1 MDSLPIDGSNTP
13 LFSVGIDGTGK
24 IHKLVLGYPVEVF
37 EHEGHSSVA
46 FEADFVALYESPVHG
61 VERACIVT
69 NFFVD
74 VISAMLAVV
83 AHSVNVLA
91 A

>member
-46 FEADFVALYESPVHG
+46 FEADFVAL
-61 VERACIVT
+61 
-69 NFFVD
+69 
-74 VISAMLAVV
+74 
-83 AHSVNVLA
+83 
-91 A
+91 